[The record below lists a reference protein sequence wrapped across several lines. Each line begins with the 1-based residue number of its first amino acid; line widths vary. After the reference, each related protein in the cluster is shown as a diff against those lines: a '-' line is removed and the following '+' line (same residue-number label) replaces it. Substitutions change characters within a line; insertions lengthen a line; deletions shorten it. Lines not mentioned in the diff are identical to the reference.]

1 LDITETDADPEAVE
15 MLRHGL
21 RKRKFIAENE
31 KELKAMKKET
41 NRILEQALD
50 ILGVSAVKDEFLGGA
65 AWVETN
71 RTSLDKKSLRE
82 SLLRK
87 GVPADLIRESIE
99 EATKTS
105 SSSYVRYNTALVSF
119 LRNVLAAAKLVT
131 LASI

>member
-1 LDITETDADPEAVE
+1 LDITETDADPEAVD
-15 MLRHGL
+15 MLRSGL
-21 RKRKFIAENE
+21 RERKYIAEHE
-31 KELKAMKKET
+31 AELKAMKKET
-41 NRILEQALD
+41 NRTLEQALD

-82 SLLRK
+82 SLRESLLRK

-105 SSSYVRYNTALVSF
+105 SSSYVRYNPPK
-119 LRNVLAAAKLVT
+119 RQ
-131 LASI
+131 